1 MTHDPLFEAYKKSH
15 LKSGTLHENA
25 KRFFAG
31 DGATAH
37 IRIMKPYRPYMT
49 RAKGSK
55 QWDVDGNEYID
66 FTMGHGALLLGH
78 GHPAIVRAI
87 QEQAERGL
95 HYASN
100 HELEVQ
106 WAELITDLV
115 TSAEK
120 VEFFSSG
127 LEANLMAVRL
137 GRRITGR
144 RKILRF
150 VENFHGW
157 GDEFTLPPYTSGT
170 LQDDVTIIPFNLES
184 VEQALAT
191 REYAVLMTEGGGA
204 HMSGQIPIDFNFIR
218 ALPDLTKKYGT
229 VWHLDEVVTG
239 FRDHPGGYQAMV
251 GVKPD
256 SSTFGKIVAGGLAG
270 GVLVGKGELMAAF
283 SPDSPQEKQVKH
295 SGTWNGNPLTCAAGV
310 AALTLIKTGRPQ
322 KEANETARYFR
333 NKSNRVFK
341 EKGLDAWLYGRSIT
355 HLYLG
360 PMETEPS
367 DETLPPSSDIEKI
380 PGDAATRERLCVHLL
395 QRGVST
401 LMGRLFVLSTAHSE
415 EDMDKTLSALVD
427 SLEAM
432 KKEGYLNFS

>member
-1 MTHDPLFEAYKKSH
+1 MTNDPLFEAYKNSH
-15 LKSGTLHENA
+15 VKSGTLHKNA
-25 KRFFAG
+25 KKFFAG

-66 FTMGHGALLLGH
+66 FTMGHGAMLLGH
-78 GHPAIVRAI
+78 SHPAIVRAI

-95 HYASN
+95 HFASN
-100 HELEVQ
+100 HELEIK
-106 WAELITDLV
+106 WAELITSLV
-115 TSAEK
+115 PSAEK

-137 GRRITGR
+137 SRIKTGR

-150 VENFHGW
+150 AENFHGW
-157 GDEFTLPPYTSGT
+157 GDEFALPPHTSGT
-170 LQDDVTIIPFNLES
+170 LQDDVTIVPFDL
-184 VEQALAT
+184 EQAEKALAS

-204 HMSGQIPIDFNFIR
+204 HMSGQIPIDFDFIR
-218 ALPDLTKKYGT
+218 ALSDLTNKYGT

-239 FRDHPGGYQAMV
+239 FRDHPGGFQAMV

-256 SSTFGKIVAGGLAG
+256 SSTFGKIVAGGLAS
-270 GVLVGKGELMAAF
+270 GVLVGSEELMAAF
-283 SPDSPQEKQVKH
+283 SPETPQEKRVKH
-295 SGTWNGNPLTCAAGV
+295 SGTWNANPLTCAAGI
-310 AALTLIKTGRPQ
+310 AALKKIKTGGPQ
-322 KEANETARYFR
+322 KEANEIARYLR
-333 NKSNRVFK
+333 NKGNQIFK

-360 PMETEPS
+360 PIETEPS
-367 DETLPPSSDIEKI
+367 DETLPPSGDIENI
-380 PGDAATRERLCVHLL
+380 LGDAASRERLCVHLL

-401 LMGRLFVLSTAHSE
+401 LMGRLFVLSTVHTE
-415 EDMDKTLSALVD
+415 EDIDKTLLALVD

-432 KKEGYLNFS
+432 KEEG